1 MDSTA
6 LRRPKE
12 SSVTSEKISVVFTAS
27 RRPEASSATSEE
39 TSAGSTTSRR
49 PEASSATS
57 EETSAG
63 STALRRPEVSSGM
76 AKVFLY
82 PRAGYVPK
90 VPSVTPHPDVLQAF
104 SPPPFREP
112 DQQKLNC
119 MCPVRALGTYVYRT
133 TPWKNAYQLL
143 IYYAPLNI
151 GLPAS
156 KQTLSRWILDA
167 INMSYKSSDLPL
179 PMGVKAHSTR
189 SVAASKAF
197 FAGVPLQDIC
207 NAAVWSTPL
216 IFVRFYGLDIRAP
229 GSSVLSP

>member
-1 MDSTA
+1 MST
-6 LRRPKE
+6 E
-12 SSVTSEKISVVFTAS
+12 Q
-27 RRPEASSATSEE
+27 
-39 TSAGSTTSRR
+39 
-49 PEASSATS
+49 
-57 EETSAG
+57 
-63 STALRRPEVSSGM
+63 
-76 AKVFLY
+76 
-82 PRAGYVPK
+82 PRGK
-90 VPSVTPHPDVLQAF
+90 
-104 SPPPFREP
+104 
-112 DQQKLNC
+112 
-119 MCPVRALGTYVYRT
+119 MRT
-133 TPWKNAYQLL
+133 NLL

-229 GSSVLSP
+229 GLICPLALDVLHRDTHWAGTSKSGSLGISFPERPSTQLKVPEEERLRLRM